1 MSARIL
7 RRRELIEDD
16 WRLVEDS
23 RAESACAV
31 GGKLIVTLGAWR
43 AQGAA
48 LLAAQAAV
56 GVLVPNTADIEAV
69 YPELADRPL
78 IALQFPAFSDGR
90 ALSQAVV
97 LRRRLGFEGEL
108 RAVGDVIRDLV
119 FWLGRCGFDSIVPR
133 QDQSLEAC
141 KQALDELTVAYQAAA
156 DDHTPVWVR
165 RRRRGPGQNPP
176 SGNAVNPSM
185 EAGAKTSCF

>member
-1 MSARIL
+1 MTARIL
-7 RRRELIEDD
+7 RQRELIEDD
-16 WRLVEDS
+16 WTLIEEE
-23 RAESACAV
+23 RAAGAWAA
-31 GGKLIVTLGAWR
+31 GGKLIVTLARWR
-43 AQGAA
+43 SEREA
-48 LLAAQAAV
+48 LLAAHAAV

-69 YPELADRPL
+69 YPEIDDRPL
-78 IALQFPAFSDGR
+78 IALQFPTFSDGR

-97 LRRRLGFEGEL
+97 LRRRVGFRGEL

-141 KQALDELTVAYQAAA
+141 KEALEELSVAYQAAA

-165 RRRRGPGQNPP
+165 RRGRA
-176 SGNAVNPSM
+176 AVH
-185 EAGAKTSCF
+185 